1 MNQIE
6 DHLLAISKCI
16 FQERNNWKYVSI
28 QQKEKWFFIINR
40 NMSKRFPQQS
50 QFLNNKNIDKSIGMD
65 LWFEFMKTQPYPKWF
80 WSKPKE
86 EKTKDDISEKE
97 FKRLL
102 SYLEIKSE
110 ELDFLIKHH
119 KDEVIEELE
128 YLKKT
133 DK

>member
-1 MNQIE
+1 MESQ
-6 DHLLAISKCI
+6 LLNS
-16 FQERNNWKYVSI
+16 
-28 QQKEKWFFIINR
+28 
-40 NMSKRFPQQS
+40 
-50 QFLNNKNIDKSIGMD
+50 KNIDKSIGMD

-86 EKTKDDISEKE
+86 EKTKGDISEKE

-119 KDEVIEELE
+119 KDEIIEELE
-128 YLKKT
+128 YLKKI